1 MDNHGI
7 RVLVAKIGL
16 DGHDRGAKI
25 LMSYLKDAG
34 FDVIY
39 SGLRNTPRQILETAT
54 QEDVQAVGISILSGS
69 HIELVGQLCAEFKRN
84 SANEIK
90 VFVGGIIPEV
100 DIAPLLALGVERV
113 FSSETAL
120 VDVVDWLK
128 LIERS

>member
-1 MDNHGI
+1 M
-7 RVLVAKIGL
+7 LVAKIGL

-69 HIELVGQLCAEFKRN
+69 HIELVGQLCAEFKHN
-84 SANEIK
+84 SATEIK

>member
-1 MDNHGI
+1 VDNHGI

-39 SGLRNTPRQILETAT
+39 SGLRNTPLQILETAT

-69 HIELVGQLCAEFKRN
+69 HLELIGQLCAVFKHN
-84 SANEIK
+84 SATEIK
-90 VFVGGIIPEV
+90 IFVGGIIPEA
-100 DIAPLLALGVERV
+100 DIAPLMALGVERV
-113 FSSETAL
+113 FSSETTL
-120 VDVVDWLK
+120 VDVIDWLK
-128 LIERS
+128 SIDRP